1 MKFNKFNLITLVVI
15 FFLAVFYSL
24 PNLFNNF
31 KFNSISSILP
41 GKTVNL
47 GLDLKGGSYLLLKA
61 ELESVFNEKLDNTSA
76 QIRKSLRKNKI
87 KYKNLR
93 TVDNRISF
101 NIRNSND
108 KKKVLSLIKEY
119 SKDFLINDQKNYFYL
134 NLSESGINSIT
145 KSTMQQAIEIVR
157 RRIDESGTKE
167 PLIQQQGKDR
177 ILVQLPG
184 IDDPDRIKRLL
195 GKTAKLTFR
204 FTHPEMTTETL
215 SLSSLTPPGYILL
228 NEQKDKNKF
237 YMIQK
242 KVMVSGE
249 ELTDAKAAFD
259 QDGNPAVMFTLTT
272 SGGKKFG
279 RITGKNIGRPF
290 AIILDNRVISA
301 PIIQGQIFSNGQ
313 ITGNFSVQE
322 ANDLALVLRAGAL
335 PVPLNILEER
345 TVGPGL
351 GNDSIEAGKF
361 ASIIA
366 IIAVIIF
373 MIISYGF
380 YGIFANLALV
390 TNMIFII
397 ALLSVLQAT
406 LTLPGIAGIVLTIG
420 MAVDANVLI
429 FERIKEEFR
438 VRKELL
444 SSVENGFQKAVS
456 TIIDANLTTFFAAF
470 ALFIFGSGPI
480 KGFSVTLMIG
490 LITSMYTAIVLT
502 KFLTTAY
509 VKRKVEKLNVQ
520 I

>member
-406 LTLPGIAGIVLTIG
+406 LTLPGIAGVVLTIG

>member
-31 KFNSISSILP
+31 KFNSINSILP

-108 KKKVLSLIKEY
+108 KQKVLSLIKEY

-134 NLSESGINSIT
+134 NLSESGINKIT

-204 FTHPEMTTETL
+204 FTHPEMTSE
-215 SLSSLTPPGYILL
+215 
-228 NEQKDKNKF
+228 NAHFK
-237 YMIQK
+237 
-242 KVMVSGE
+242 
-249 ELTDAKAAFD
+249 
-259 QDGNPAVMFTLTT
+259 
-272 SGGKKFG
+272 
-279 RITGKNIGRPF
+279 
-290 AIILDNRVISA
+290 
-301 PIIQGQIFSNGQ
+301 FSNPTW
-313 ITGNFSVQE
+313 IY
-322 ANDLALVLRAGAL
+322 LA
-335 PVPLNILEER
+335 
-345 TVGPGL
+345 
-351 GNDSIEAGKF
+351 K
-361 ASIIA
+361 
-366 IIAVIIF
+366 
-373 MIISYGF
+373 
-380 YGIFANLALV
+380 
-390 TNMIFII
+390 
-397 ALLSVLQAT
+397 
-406 LTLPGIAGIVLTIG
+406 
-420 MAVDANVLI
+420 
-429 FERIKEEFR
+429 
-438 VRKELL
+438 
-444 SSVENGFQKAVS
+444 
-456 TIIDANLTTFFAAF
+456 
-470 ALFIFGSGPI
+470 
-480 KGFSVTLMIG
+480 
-490 LITSMYTAIVLT
+490 
-502 KFLTTAY
+502 
-509 VKRKVEKLNVQ
+509 
-520 I
+520 

>member
-15 FFLAVFYSL
+15 FFIAVFYAL
-24 PNLFNNF
+24 PNLLTNF

-47 GLDLKGGSYLLLKA
+47 GLDLKGGSYLLLQA
-61 ELESVFNEKLDNTSA
+61 EMNSVFNEKLDNTSS
-76 QIRKSLRKNKI
+76 QIRRQLRKNKI

-93 TVDNRISF
+93 TVDSRISF
-101 NIRNSND
+101 NIRNIND
-108 KKKVLSLIKEY
+108 KKKVLSLLKEY
-119 SKDFLINDQKNYFYL
+119 SKDFLLNNQKNYFFL
-134 NLSESGINSIT
+134 ILSESGINKIT
-145 KSTMQQAIEIVR
+145 ESTMQQAIEIVR

-204 FTHPEMTTETL
+204 FTHPEMISETL
-215 SLSSLTPPGYILL
+215 DLNSVSPPGYVLL
-228 NEQKDKNKF
+228 TEQKDKNKF

-290 AIILDNRVISA
+290 AIILDNKVISA

-322 ANDLALVLRAGAL
+322 ASDLALVLRAGAL
-335 PVPLNILEER
+335 PVPLNIIEER

-380 YGIFANLALV
+380 YGIFANIALL
-390 TNMIFII
+390 TNMILII
-397 ALLSVLQAT
+397 ALLSILQAT

-444 SSVENGFQKAVS
+444 SSVEHGFQKAVS

-509 VKRKVEKLNVQ
+509 VKKKEAKLNV
-520 I
+520 

>member
-93 TVDNRISF
+93 TVDDRISF

-215 SLSSLTPPGYILL
+215 SLSSVTPPGYILL

-313 ITGNFSVQE
+313 ITGNFSIQE

-397 ALLSVLQAT
+397 ALLSILQAT

-429 FERIKEEFR
+429 FERIK
-438 VRKELL
+438 
-444 SSVENGFQKAVS
+444 G
-456 TIIDANLTTFFAAF
+456 
-470 ALFIFGSGPI
+470 
-480 KGFSVTLMIG
+480 
-490 LITSMYTAIVLT
+490 Y
-502 KFLTTAY
+502 
-509 VKRKVEKLNVQ
+509 
-520 I
+520 

>member
-108 KKKVLSLIKEY
+108 KRKVLSLIKEY

-397 ALLSVLQAT
+397 ALLSILQAT

>member
-93 TVDNRISF
+93 TVDDRISF

-490 LITSMYTAIVLT
+490 LIASMYTAIVLT

>member
-15 FFLAVFYSL
+15 FFLAVLYSI

-108 KKKVLSLIKEY
+108 KRKVLSLIKEY

-380 YGIFANLALV
+380 YGIFANLALI

>member
-15 FFLAVFYSL
+15 FFLAVLYSI

-108 KKKVLSLIKEY
+108 KRKVLSLIKEY

-215 SLSSLTPPGYILL
+215 SLSSVTPPGYILL

>member
-215 SLSSLTPPGYILL
+215 SLSSVTPPGYILL

-397 ALLSVLQAT
+397 ALLSILQAT

>member
-108 KKKVLSLIKEY
+108 KRKVLSLIKEY

-215 SLSSLTPPGYILL
+215 SLNSLTPPGYILL

-397 ALLSVLQAT
+397 ALLSILQAT

>member
-15 FFLAVFYSL
+15 FFLAVLYSI

-108 KKKVLSLIKEY
+108 KRKVLSLIKEY

>member
-108 KKKVLSLIKEY
+108 KRKVLSLIKEY

-313 ITGNFSVQE
+313 ITGNFSIQE

-397 ALLSVLQAT
+397 ALLSILQAT

>member
-108 KKKVLSLIKEY
+108 KRKVLSLIKEY

-215 SLSSLTPPGYILL
+215 SLSSVTPPGYILL

>member
-93 TVDNRISF
+93 TVDDRISF

-313 ITGNFSVQE
+313 ITWNFSVQE

-351 GNDSIEAGKF
+351 GNDSI
-361 ASIIA
+361 IIA